1 MVGGDNKN
9 GNPEESG
16 CLLTAI
22 GTLACVAVG
31 AGACYADAHRNK

>member
-22 GTLACVAVG
+22 GTLTCVAVG
-31 AGACYADAHRNK
+31 AGACIYDANRNK